1 MLSVKIKRS
10 IIMDNFYFPIITLK
24 MRFVSLFR
32 FILPMKGHE
41 QQKLRKY
48 TKRTHIAIGG
58 EAARLDGKVYNRKFC
73 YVYYTQ

>member
-1 MLSVKIKRS
+1 
-10 IIMDNFYFPIITLK
+10 MDNFYFPIIKLK

-48 TKRTHIAIGG
+48 TKRTQKVFEG
-58 EAARLDGKVYNRKFC
+58 DGKVYNRKFC

>member
-1 MLSVKIKRS
+1 
-10 IIMDNFYFPIITLK
+10 MDNFYFPIIKLK

-48 TKRTHIAIGG
+48 TKRTQKVFEGD
-58 EAARLDGKVYNRKFC
+58 AARLNGKVYNRKFC